1 MCKPKQI
8 FGVGVCLLIVMGGTG
23 LFAAKKALHKRC
35 VDFRTSDR
43 RRITSIE
50 HPKDKPVKLRS
61 DKKARKKTGKKAA
74 STTLLTRQIASP
86 SAKGSI
92 TVNIIDSPPI
102 DGFIPWIAVAVSDER
117 ESADTYNPVGQPSH
131 SYSGSGITGATKKY
145 VLGIFDTGASA
156 TIMGHWPATD
166 LGLFIGGEENDLIT
180 GSSIE
185 ISGVTGKVETWV
197 SQPMGIYIEGLDA
210 IDEFSGIL
218 EPNGLLGET
227 NVSII
232 VGKDPCYPLVRP
244 DLPVAVGTPLSVYY
258 TAVFDNANPIT
269 VHYDGNDYTG
279 PNIDFYPDDACDV
292 QSYSQVVPLELRPMG
307 GINVQY
313 APGFDSIIELFDPG
327 SELDLTFPPGSPS
340 VIMGNLSQSIFF
352 VHSVDLTDGFMTAT
366 DKDRFMIDTGAQ
378 VTVIGS
384 RIGARLG
391 LDPDNPDFIVKIE
404 GVTGDVTDELGFY
417 IDSIAIPALGG
428 WLWFANVPVV
438 LLDVFSPEGGT
449 LDGIIG
455 MNLLDDFNFVLRGG
469 GLFLMDDPRLELEYF
484 GDKILVD
491 IAPGTGDG
499 KVDLIDLA
507 AFADAWL
514 STSTSPNWNVKCDM
528 APTELPDGVINFL
541 DFAVLAEHWL
551 SGY

>member
-8 FGVGVCLLIVMGGTG
+8 FGVGVCLLILMSGAG
-23 LFAAKKALHKRC
+23 LFAAKKNWHERS
-35 VDFRTSDR
+35 VDFRTSDG
-43 RRITSIE
+43 RRITSIKY
-50 HPKDKPVKLRS
+50 PKDKPVKLRS
-61 DKKARKKTGKKAA
+61 DKKGRKKTGKKTT
-74 STTLLTRQIASP
+74 STTLLTQTIASP
-86 SAKGSI
+86 SATGSI

-102 DGFIPWIAVAVSDER
+102 DGFIPWIAVAVSNER
-117 ESADTYNPVGQPSH
+117 ELIDSYDWVGKISH
-131 SYSGSGITGATKKY
+131 SYSGSGITGAAKDY

-156 TIMGHWPATD
+156 TVMGYWPATD

-180 GSSIE
+180 GSSIK
-185 ISGVTGKVETWV
+185 ISGVTGEVETWV

-218 EPNGLLGET
+218 DTSSLLGET
-227 NVSII
+227 NVSIV
-232 VGKDPCYPLVRP
+232 VGKDPCLPPVRP
-244 DLPVAVGTPLSVYY
+244 DLPVAIGTPLSVYY

-269 VHYDGNDYTG
+269 VHYDGSDFTG
-279 PNIDFYPDDACDV
+279 PDIDFYPNDACNV
-292 QSYSQVVPLELRPMG
+292 QSYSQIVPLELRPMG
-307 GINVQY
+307 GVNVQY
-313 APGFDSIIELFDPG
+313 APNFGLMELF
-327 SELDLTFPPGSPS
+327 TFEFDTNLPPGIPS

-366 DKDRFMIDTGAQ
+366 DKNRFMFDTGAQ

-384 RIGARLG
+384 RVGARLG
-391 LDPDNPDFIVKIE
+391 LNPDNPDFTVEII
-404 GVTGDVTDELGFY
+404 GVTGIPTDAPGFY

-428 WLWFANVPVV
+428 WLRFANVPVI

-455 MNLLDDFNFVLRGG
+455 MNLLDDFNFVLHGG
-469 GLFLMDDPRLELEYF
+469 GLFLMDDPRLELEYI

-514 STSTSPNWNVKCDM
+514 ATSTSANWNVKCDM
-528 APTELPDGVINFL
+528 APTELGDGVVNML

>member
-8 FGVGVCLLIVMGGTG
+8 FGVWVCLLILTGGTG
-23 LFAAKKALHKRC
+23 LFAAKKNWHKQS
-35 VDFRTSDR
+35 VDFRTSDG
-43 RRITSIE
+43 RRITSIK

-61 DKKARKKTGKKAA
+61 DKKTGKKAT
-74 STTLLTRQIASP
+74 STTLLTRTIASP
-86 SAKGSI
+86 SATGSI

-117 ESADTYNPVGQPSH
+117 EPIDSYDWVGKVDT
-131 SYSGSGITGATKKY
+131 SYSGSGITGAAKDY

-156 TIMGHWPATD
+156 TVMGYWPATD
-166 LGLFIGGEENDLIT
+166 LGLFIGGEENDLVT
-180 GSSIE
+180 GNSIY
-185 ISGVTGKVETWV
+185 ISGVTGEVETWV
-197 SQPMGIYIEGLDA
+197 SQPMGIYIEGLGA

-218 EPNGLLGET
+218 DTNGLLGET
-227 NVSII
+227 NVSIV
-232 VGKDPCYPLVRP
+232 VGKNPTLPPVRP

-258 TAVFDNANPIT
+258 TAVFDNTNPIT
-269 VHYDGNDYTG
+269 VTYDGNDFTG
-279 PNIDFYPDDACDV
+279 PDIDFYPNDASGV
-292 QSYSQVVPLELRPMG
+292 QSYSQIVPLELRPMG
-307 GINVQY
+307 GLNVQY
-313 APGFDSIIELFDPG
+313 APSFGFLSALFGDI
-327 SELDLTFPPGSPS
+327 SEIDFTFPPGSPS

-352 VHSVDLTDGFMTAT
+352 VHSVDLADGFMTAT
-366 DKDRFMIDTGAQ
+366 DKDRFMLDTGAQ

-391 LDPDNPDFIVKIE
+391 LNPDNPEFTVEIM
-404 GVTGDVTDELGFY
+404 GVTGITTDAPGFY

-428 WLWFANVPVV
+428 WLRFANVPVI

-455 MNLLDDFNFVLRGG
+455 MNLLDDFNFVLHGG
-469 GLFLMDDPRLELEYF
+469 GLFLMDDPRLELEYI

-514 STSTSPNWNVKCDM
+514 ATSTSANWNVKCDM
-528 APTELPDGVINFL
+528 APTELPDGVVNML

-551 SGY
+551 YGY